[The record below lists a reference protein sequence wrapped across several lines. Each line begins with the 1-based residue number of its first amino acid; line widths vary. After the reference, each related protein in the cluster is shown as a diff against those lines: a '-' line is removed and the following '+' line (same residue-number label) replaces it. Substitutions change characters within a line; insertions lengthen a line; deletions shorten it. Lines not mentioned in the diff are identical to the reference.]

1 MAEEKP
7 RGSILYKILIVILAA
22 ALVGTILY
30 PKHLWEQEERNTKQC
45 RENIVSLTYAEFV
58 YQSQYNDYTASIDS
72 LEMMLLGDTTKAI
85 LREFAKM
92 DSSLAEDAIRLL
104 TRKDTLAAAIEDT
117 VREYCR
123 LNDIENPSGK
133 ILDSLYTYPRFASFI
148 DSVAMERI
156 QAMRFCPTVDRPYKI
171 AVIDTGVVK
180 GFIIECPITP
190 EDSLRVENDFL
201 LSKIGGLRITNHG
214 RSETGE
220 YSWER

>member
-7 RGSILYKILIVILAA
+7 KGSILYKILIVILAA

-30 PKHLWEQEERNTKQC
+30 PKHLWEQEERNTRQC

-58 YQSQYNDYTASIDS
+58 YLNERQDYTESLDS
-72 LEMMLLGDTTKAI
+72 LEALILGDTTKRL
-85 LREFAKM
+85 LREFARM
-92 DSSLAEDAIRLL
+92 DSSLAEDAIRFLIK
-104 TRKDTLAAAIEDT
+104 RDTLAAAIEDT

-123 LNDIENPSGK
+123 LYDVEHPSAE
-133 ILDSLYTYPRFASFI
+133 ILDSLYTYPQFAAVI
-148 DSVAMERI
+148 DSIAEARI
-156 QAMRFCPTVDRPYKI
+156 RNMRICPTVNRPYKI
-171 AVIDTGVVK
+171 TVIDTGVVK
-180 GFIIECPITP
+180 RFIIECPITP
-190 EDSLRVENDFL
+190 EDSLRVERDFL